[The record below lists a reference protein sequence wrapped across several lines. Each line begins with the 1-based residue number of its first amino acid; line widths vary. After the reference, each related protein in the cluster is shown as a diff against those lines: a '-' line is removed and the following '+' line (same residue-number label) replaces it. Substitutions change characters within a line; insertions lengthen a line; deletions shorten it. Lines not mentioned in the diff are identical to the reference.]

1 MATHQ
6 DLRPTASDEP
16 EYEIDS
22 FELLWEQHKSKI
34 IGGAIALVVIVAVVF
49 GWLWISSAHKSA
61 AEAAFAAAKSPT
73 DYRAV
78 IDQYGGSPVAGD
90 AALLLAGSLRAEKK
104 FDDANQV
111 LNQFVEKQP
120 THPFAPLA
128 KVAVAE
134 NLALAGKSDEA
145 VKALEAVAQSDGKSF
160 AAPYALW
167 LAAELNTAQGNREQA
182 MRAYRELQR
191 SFPESVA
198 AQVAAP
204 SAQALESVVAP
215 AATPA
220 PAPSA
225 TPAL

>member
-22 FELLWEQHKSKI
+22 FEMLWEQHKSKI
-34 IGGAIALVVIVAVVF
+34 IGGAIAFVVILVVVF
-49 GWLWISSAHKSA
+49 GWIFAVNARKAA
-61 AEAAFAAAKSPT
+61 AEAAFAAAKSAT

-78 IDQYGGSPVAGD
+78 IDQYGSSPVAGD
-90 AALLLAGSLRAEKK
+90 AALLLAGSLRGEKK

-111 LNQFVEKQP
+111 LNQFVAKQP

-134 NLALAGKSDEA
+134 NLALAGKTDEA
-145 VKALEAVAQSDGKSF
+145 VKALEAVSQSDVKSF

-167 LAAELNTAQGNREQA
+167 LSAELNTSQGKREQA
-182 MRAYRELQR
+182 LHDYRELKR

-204 SAQALESVVAP
+204 AAHALEAVA
-215 AATPA
+215 TTA
-220 PAPSA
+220 PAPKTA
-225 TPAL
+225 P